1 VWSAVVSPQFEEVPV
16 NVRKWLAAVAIA
28 ASSTLTAAEPDAGAK
43 APDPSLAT
51 FGTLRAMPEADA
63 KAKAE
68 GWLKGINKFD
78 QTKFD
83 GIWAAADQTAT
94 QKTLASIVLGKAD
107 AQKAL
112 DDARDITKDAP
123 TGVPAVLKDEKDP
136 FVKATLG
143 AAYARALAGKKV
155 YEEALD
161 AVKDVSVDSVA
172 DPSAFLFFKA
182 VAEHSVAGYKKA
194 RKVDAVASLVR
205 LLDDVTDA
213 PDRYKMVATLMFF
226 DLQNWSKD
234 EKDLGNIGK
243 LMDSS
248 GRRLDLAR
256 GGQTTQD
263 IQKRILFRLD
273 EKIKDLEN
281 QCNGNCSGNGGACPN
296 GSPGAAKGLNPSRPA
311 ASSSLPNTGPAN
323 GRVDEKEMKKIA
335 EVWGTLPEAERVKVA
350 QKMVSD
356 APAKYKPYVEE
367 YFKALQNSSK

>member
-1 VWSAVVSPQFEEVPV
+1 MTL
-16 NVRKWLAAVAIA
+16 RKWLATLAVAAGASFTAVA
-28 ASSTLTAAEPDAGAK
+28 ADPVAK
-43 APDPSLAT
+43 APEPALLT

-63 KAKAE
+63 KAKAAA
-68 GWLKGINKFD
+68 WLTGLGKMDQAKFD
-78 QTKFD
+78 AV
-83 GIWAAADQTAT
+83 WASDKSVSE
-94 QKTLASIVLGKAD
+94 KTVASIALGKPE
-107 AQKAL
+107 AQTAL

-123 TGVPAVLKDEKDP
+123 TTVPTVIADEKDA
-136 FVKATLG
+136 FVKANLG

-155 YEEALD
+155 YEEALL
-161 AVKDVSVDSVA
+161 AVKEAKTEDMV
-172 DPSAFLFFKA
+172 DPSAFLFFKS
-182 VAEHSVAGYKKA
+182 VAEHSIAGYQKA
-194 RKVDAVASLVR
+194 RKIDAVASLVR

-234 EKDLGNIGK
+234 EKDLSNIGK

-273 EKIKDLEN
+273 EKIKELEN
-281 QCNGNCSGNGGACPN
+281 KNKGDGSGGGSCPDGGTP
-296 GSPGAAKGLNPSRPA
+296 GSAKGLLPNNPA
-311 ASSSLPNTGPAN
+311 GSSDLPNTGPAD
-323 GRVDEKEMKKIA
+323 GKVSEKELKKIA
-335 EVWGTLPEAERVKVA
+335 EVWGTLPDSERIKIA
-350 QKMVSD
+350 QKMVAD

>member
-1 VWSAVVSPQFEEVPV
+1 MKL
-16 NVRKWLAAVAIA
+16 RKWLA
-28 ASSTLTAAEPDAGAK
+28 TLTVATGSIVCASAAEPEKAK
-43 APDPSLAT
+43 APDPSLVS
-51 FGTLRAMPEADA
+51 FGTLRAMAPETAQAKTAAWLTALGKMDKATFDA
-63 KAKAE
+63 
-68 GWLKGINKFD
+68 
-78 QTKFD
+78 
-83 GIWAAADQTAT
+83 IWASEKSTSE
-94 QKTLASIVLGKAD
+94 KTLACIALGKPE
-107 AQKAL
+107 AQAAIA
-112 DDARDITKDAP
+112 DARDITKDAP
-123 TGVPAVLKDEKDP
+123 LSVPAVIVDEKDP
-136 FVKATLG
+136 FVKANLG

-155 YEEALD
+155 YEEALLAVAD
-161 AVKDVSVDSVA
+161 AKSEDMV

-234 EKDLGNIGK
+234 EKDLSNIGK

-273 EKIKDLEN
+273 EKIKELEEKAK
-281 QCNGNCSGNGGACPN
+281 GSGSGNGGSCPE
-296 GSPGAAKGLNPSRPA
+296 GGQPGPAGGLNPSGPA

-323 GRVDEKEMKKIA
+323 GKVDEKELKRIA
-335 EVWGTLPEAERVKVA
+335 EVWGTLPDSERVKIA
-350 QKMVSD
+350 QKMVAD